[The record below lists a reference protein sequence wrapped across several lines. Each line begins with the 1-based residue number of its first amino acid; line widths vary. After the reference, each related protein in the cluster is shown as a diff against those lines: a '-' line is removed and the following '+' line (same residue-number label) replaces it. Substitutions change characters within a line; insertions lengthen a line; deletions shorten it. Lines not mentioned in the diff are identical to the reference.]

1 MMPEPTTNPGNGWQE
16 HGLNWSVGQCATLAC
31 LLEVTA
37 PKPGNVHRG
46 CDFEDMTFVDFAVSA
61 TAIGPVMQAACD
73 QGVGRTVLRAIQATR
88 QRVSVN
94 TNLGSVLLLSPL
106 ACVPADQP
114 LESGVSQVLA
124 RLTTEDARQ
133 VYEAISLAQ
142 PGGLGESEQ
151 MDVAGPPPAD
161 LMAAMRLAADRDLV
175 ARQYVQGFEQV
186 FQFAVPSLVRGT
198 EAGWCLTDA
207 IIHTQMRLMRDY
219 PDSLIAR
226 KSGRDV
232 ARRSAELAAR
242 VLDAGQPG
250 DPDYHRELGGL
261 DFWLRSDAHRRNP
274 GTTADLL
281 AAALFVILREGLVR
295 PPFA

>member
-1 MMPEPTTNPGNGWQE
+1 MMTEPTNPGNAEQD
-16 HGLNWSVGQCATLAC
+16 HVPSWSVGQCATLAC

-46 CDFEDMTFVDFAVSA
+46 CDFDDMTFVDFVVSA

-73 QGVGRTVLRAIQATR
+73 RGVGTTVLQAIRATR

-114 LESGVSQVLA
+114 LETGVSQVLG
-124 RLTTEDARQ
+124 RLTAEDARQ
-133 VYEAISLAQ
+133 VYQAIRMAQ
-142 PGGLGESEQ
+142 PGGLGRAEQ
-151 MDVAGPPPAD
+151 MDVSDPPPSD
-161 LMAAMRLAADRDLV
+161 LLAAMQAATDRDLV
-175 ARQYVQGFEQV
+175 ARQYVQGFEQI
-186 FQFAVPSLVRGT
+186 FQVAVPSLVQAT
-198 EAGWCLTDA
+198 ESGWRLTES

-226 KSGRDV
+226 KSGPDV

-250 DPDYHRELGGL
+250 DPAYHRELSDL

-281 AAALFVILREGLVR
+281 AAALFVILRENRIR

>member
-1 MMPEPTTNPGNGWQE
+1 MMLEPTTNPVHGRQE

-46 CDFEDMTFVDFAVSA
+46 CDFEDMTFVDFVVTA

-73 QGVGRTVLRAIQATR
+73 QGVGMTVLRAIQATR

-124 RLTTEDARQ
+124 RLTADDARY
-133 VYEAISLAQ
+133 VYQAICLAQ
-142 PGGLGESEQ
+142 PGGLGKAEQ
-151 MDVAGPPPAD
+151 MDVADPPPAD
-161 LMAAMRLAADRDLV
+161 LLAAMQAAAAHDLV

-186 FQFAVPSLVRGT
+186 FQVAVPSLVRGA
-198 EAGWCLTDA
+198 ESGWRLTDA

-226 KSGRDV
+226 KSGLDV

-250 DPDYHRELGGL
+250 DPAYHRELSDL
-261 DFWLRSDAHRRNP
+261 DFWLRADANRRNP

-281 AAALFVILREGLVR
+281 AAALFVILRENRIR